1 MSDIYIR
8 NFIEYPLSQYSN
20 KELLARLDQL
30 NNIIKNSAHCDS
42 DVRLKL
48 IVQQELTE
56 RELKGANNDYRKNGM
71 E

>member
-1 MSDIYIR
+1 MSNIYIR
-8 NFIEYPLSQYSN
+8 NFIEFPLSQYSD

-30 NNIIKNSAHCDS
+30 NNIIKNSAHCDL

-56 RELKGANNDYRKNGM
+56 RELKGAENGLHNN
-71 E
+71 

>member
-1 MSDIYIR
+1 MSNIYIR
-8 NFIEYPLSQYSN
+8 NFIEFPLSQYSN

-30 NNIIKNSAHCDS
+30 NNIIKNSAHCDL

-48 IVQQELTE
+48 VVQKELTE
-56 RELKGANNDYRKNGM
+56 RELKTTNDHRKNRM